1 MDGSLLT
8 FNSGGNKSLYF
19 HINNP
24 GGDSFVLNYTYGTFK
39 GRVVLNQDNAWTY
52 SNSIN
57 LTGNGVFSVSVTDGN
72 LLEQT
77 LTI

>member
-1 MDGSLLT
+1 MGTTSEKLT
-8 FNSGGNKSLYF
+8 Y
-19 HINNP
+19 
-24 GGDSFVLNYTYGTFK
+24 LNTTK
-39 GRVVLNQDNAWTY
+39 EKIR
-52 SNSIN
+52 NSIN